1 MRYRNQRY
9 LDEIADE
16 GTDDEHVLSE
26 QTDLPVANA
35 EEESWKKRYGDLR
48 RKAQADATTLEGRMK
63 ALETQLAEASKG
75 TVKMP
80 KSEAE
85 VAAWVKQYPD
95 VADIFKTMIM
105 QETGSRVEEISSTR
119 QELQDLK
126 HERELEKAL
135 QELLKAHPD
144 FLEIRST
151 VEFIDWAKDQPKWI
165 NKALYD
171 EDEIDVPGAI
181 RAIDLYKMDTQ
192 KTTKAAPAP
201 SRDLSAATSVRT
213 PRTESPTASNGGAW
227 SESRVEALPRKGRGS
242 YDQYADEID
251 ADIRSGKFVYDLTA
265 GAR

>member
-26 QTDLPVANA
+26 QTDLPPANA

-105 QETGSRVEEISSTR
+105 QETGSRTDEISSTR

-135 QELLKAHPD
+135 QELLKEHPD

-151 VEFIDWAKDQPKWI
+151 VDFIDWAKDQPKWI

-192 KTTKAAPAP
+192 KQTIKAAPAP

-227 SESRVEALPRKGRGS
+227 SESRVEALGRKE
-242 YDQYADEID
+242 YDRYSDEID
-251 ADIRSGKFVYDLTA
+251 AAIRSGKFVYDLTA